1 VAFDFNKL
9 ASSGAIG
16 DIVEP
21 STLFDALPNKAAGYG
36 YLRAVQKTVLDA
48 WSGRRTERD
57 LVIKT
62 NTGGGKT
69 IVGLQMLQCCLPERK
84 GPAL

>member
-1 VAFDFNKL
+1 MAFDFNKL

-48 WSGRRTERD
+48 WSQRQVIHRLPRWCTSVAGIFRDRRRA
-57 LVIKT
+57 V
-62 NTGGGKT
+62 
-69 IVGLQMLQCCLPERK
+69 
-84 GPAL
+84 